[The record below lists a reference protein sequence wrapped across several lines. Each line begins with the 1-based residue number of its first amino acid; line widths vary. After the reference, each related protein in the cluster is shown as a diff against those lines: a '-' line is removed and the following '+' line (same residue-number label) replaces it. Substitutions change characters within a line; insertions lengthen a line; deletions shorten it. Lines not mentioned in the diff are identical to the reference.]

1 MKKSELRQIIREELY
16 AELSENEQLDEI
28 SLKQGALA
36 ALLALSPLTGKAQDT
51 AGNVLQP
58 PQTTSTTS
66 ALSPLTGKAQDEVG
80 DILLPTQIE
89 SVTTNFQLA
98 FRKSG
103 DEKFIK
109 GMEKVDNVENQSA
122 LVQAFAKAR
131 KERMKIFK
139 FEDKIYKVDD
149 YRIDDKGDLKKII
162 WYTDADVATM
172 KGEEVKK
179 LLLAA
184 VEARGVFIKGSEELK
199 QKIDSILRV
208 YPNARFKTIS
218 TINYL
223 APVENKSGFEQAF
236 AKAFKEG
243 MDTFTYE
250 GKEFKVEI
258 DKAGTSKSGKVE
270 IKILPASERVK
281 VDPQNE
287 SKLRNIVREVLKG
300 K

>member
-36 ALLALSPLTGKAQDT
+36 ALLALASFTGKAQDKIGT
-51 AGNVLQP
+51 NLDGSQIA
-58 PQTTSTTS
+58 S
-66 ALSPLTGKAQDEVG
+66 ATR
-80 DILLPTQIE
+80 
-89 SVTTNFQLA
+89 NFQLA
-98 FRKSG
+98 FDISKDPKFKKSEADVKTMSG
-103 DEKFIK
+103 KEFEEL
-109 GMEKVDNVENQSA
+109 MLA
-122 LVQAFAKAR
+122 AFA
-131 KERMKIFK
+131 ERGIM
-139 FEDKIYKVDD
+139 
-149 YRIDDKGDLKKII
+149 
-162 WYTDADVATM
+162 A
-172 KGEEVKK
+172 
-179 LLLAA
+179 
-184 VEARGVFIKGSEELK
+184 KGSKELE
-199 QKIDSILRV
+199 QKLDSIQRAYGPEAQFREV
-208 YPNARFKTIS
+208 FK
-218 TINYL
+218 INYL

-287 SKLRNIVREVLKG
+287 SKLRNIVREVLMFKG
-300 K
+300 NFPRL

>member
-28 SLKQGALA
+28 NLKQGALA
-36 ALLALSPLTGKAQDT
+36 ALLALASFTGKAQDT
-51 AGNVLQP
+51 
-58 PQTTSTTS
+58 
-66 ALSPLTGKAQDEVG
+66 VG
-80 DILLPTQIE
+80 DHLPSNRVE
-89 SVTTNFQLA
+89 SATRNFQLA

-103 DEKFIK
+103 DEKFNVNDDDIK
-109 GMEKVDNVENQSA
+109 TMSGEEFKELMLA
-122 LVQAFAKAR
+122 AFA
-131 KERMKIFK
+131 E
-139 FEDKIYKVDD
+139 
-149 YRIDDKGDLKKII
+149 
-162 WYTDADVATM
+162 
-172 KGEEVKK
+172 
-179 LLLAA
+179 
-184 VEARGVFIKGSEELK
+184 RGVLIKGSKEHK

-250 GKEFKVEI
+250 GTEFKVEI
-258 DKAGTSKSGKVE
+258 DKAKTSKSGKVE
-270 IKILPASERVK
+270 IKILPAGERVK

-287 SKLRNIVREVLKG
+287 SKLRNIVREVLMFKG
-300 K
+300 NFPRL